1 MDGNVKIGMKM
12 SQISQAHSPPNHNAL
27 QWNPESDTLQCLHT
41 YSARLSTRFEMHHQ
55 STTHST
61 YSLCVHISGHW
72 PPLGQRQS
80 LVAEGRWHNVARD
93 VRSFVQGCSDCAISK
108 NPRHLPSGKL
118 FPLPVPNRPWS
129 HPGVDFITDLSAS
142 NGNTCVL
149 VVIDRFSKY
158 CRLLPL
164 KGLPTAIEMA
174 MLMLNKILYI
184 NDILDPTLLE

>member
-1 MDGNVKIGMKM
+1 MDGWKCQNWNENVPDQPGSFTSQSQRTPVESWVRHPPM
-12 SQISQAHSPPNHNAL
+12 SPHLLCQAVHQVWNASPEHDAL
-27 QWNPESDTLQCLHT
+27 HLFPLCAHLWALATLGPT
-41 YSARLSTRFEMHHQ
+41 A
-55 STTHST
+55 
-61 YSLCVHISGHW
+61 V
-72 PPLGQRQS
+72 
-80 LVAEGRWHNVARD
+80 VAEGRWHNVARD
-93 VRSFVQGCSDCAISK
+93 VRRFVQGCSDCAISK
-108 NPRHLPSGKL
+108 IPRHLPSGKL
-118 FPLPVPNRPWS
+118 FPLPVPNQPWS

-158 CRLLPL
+158 CCLLPL